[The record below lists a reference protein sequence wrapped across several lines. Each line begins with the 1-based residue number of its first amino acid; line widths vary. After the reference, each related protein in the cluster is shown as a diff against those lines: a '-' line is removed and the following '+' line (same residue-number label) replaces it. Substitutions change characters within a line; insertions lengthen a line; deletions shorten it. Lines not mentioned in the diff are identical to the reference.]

1 MGLFQRCKDSS
12 IYTNQSINKLKD
24 NINKLKDKNHMITST
39 DADKAFDKIQHP
51 FIVKTLQKMGIEG
64 LYLNIVKS
72 ISMGLQRVRHD

>member
-1 MGLFQRCKDSS
+1 
-12 IYTNQSINKLKD
+12 
-24 NINKLKDKNHMITST
+24 MITST
-39 DADKAFDKIQHP
+39 DADKDFDKIQHP

>member
-12 IYTNQSINKLKD
+12 IYTNKSINKLKD